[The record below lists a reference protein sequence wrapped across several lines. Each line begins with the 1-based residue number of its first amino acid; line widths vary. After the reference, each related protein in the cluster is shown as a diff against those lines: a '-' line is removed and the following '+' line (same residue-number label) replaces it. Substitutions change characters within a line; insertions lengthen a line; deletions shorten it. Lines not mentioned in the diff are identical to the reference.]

1 MNREFRDSTHYKESA
16 NAITT
21 TWVVSFNQNL
31 KEDIIV
37 ADLLGFIS
45 CIEWKAIPRSI
56 LPTVQPEAR
65 MVDATGT
72 ICSFVRSQA

>member
-1 MNREFRDSTHYKESA
+1 MSREFRDSTRYKQSA
-16 NAITT
+16 NAVKTT
-21 TWVVSFNQNL
+21 RVVSFNQIL
-31 KEDIIV
+31 KEDTIA

-72 ICSFVRSQA
+72 IWSFVRSQA